1 MQPKSR
7 FDQRKPFA
15 IHPGQVRAEARRAW
29 QRLRRLPPQLW
40 ASLRRPPL
48 GEAAPTDLGFRV
60 GAHQVRLTRSV
71 FRVVA
76 VAFWAITTARLV
88 STYSGPGLHLTSLSV
103 WAIIA
108 MGYLLGIGLW
118 FQPWIRIPTEYLFGS
133 IVIGIALPLLY
144 LSVVGNVRSRE
155 LLSVYLAAAVF
166 TAALLPLRIAL
177 AAALLGA
184 MAAAIP
190 LLGGWTPYYDR
201 SLLVLVSVI
210 GLLTYVQARMMGSL
224 GKEKRQAEQERRQME
239 ESYVATISA
248 LAASIF
254 AKDGSA
260 EAHSRGTAALAV
272 AVARRMGLRKRQ
284 LRLLEYAAVLQDVGK
299 VGLPGYVLSK
309 PGRVTHDELTMIR
322 QHPVIA
328 ERILS
333 VVPALRPITP
343 VIRAQYERWNGSGY
357 PDGVAGRAIPLG
369 ARILHVCTAFHAMA
383 SERPYRPAMSSDEV
397 LAEIR
402 QQAGKQFDPRV
413 VDALAAVV
421 RAGEVVP
428 ISPRPSVDG
437 QVSTPREWVQQLAS
451 LEGLGNR
458 LGSEKTVE
466 HICRAVAET
475 VVAMVPHDECGI
487 LLLAEDGQSLLP
499 VYLSR
504 SERAESA
511 DMPPVGKTA
520 MGEGITGSVAET
532 KRGVVVGDATSH
544 PNAAFVRKKHE
555 SMVAAPVL
563 FKEEL
568 LGVIVVSRLGLDQ
581 YSGDHLRLLTIVAN
595 QLGASLANARMIERL
610 GQARGPQ
617 QPAA

>member
-1 MQPKSR
+1 M
-7 FDQRKPFA
+7 
-15 IHPGQVRAEARRAW
+15 
-29 QRLRRLPPQLW
+29 
-40 ASLRRPPL
+40 
-48 GEAAPTDLGFRV
+48 
-60 GAHQVRLTRSV
+60 
-71 FRVVA
+71 
-76 VAFWAITTARLV
+76 AFWAITTARLV

-118 FQPWIRIPTEYLFGS
+118 FQPWIRIPAEYLFGS

-144 LSVVGNVRSRE
+144 LSVIGNVRSRE
-155 LLSVYLAAAVF
+155 LLSVYIAAAVF
-166 TAALLPLRIAL
+166 TAGLLPLRIAL

-184 MAAAIP
+184 VAAAIP
-190 LLGGWTPYYDR
+190 LLGGWTAYYDR

-210 GLLTYVQARMMGSL
+210 GLLSYVQARMMGSL
-224 GKEKRQAEQERRQME
+224 GNEKRQAEQERRQME

-248 LAASIF
+248 LAACIF

-260 EAHSRGTAALAV
+260 EAHSKGTAALAV
-272 AVARRMGLRKRQ
+272 AVARRLGLRKRQ

-309 PGRVTHDELTMIR
+309 PGRVTDDELTMIR

-333 VVPALRPITP
+333 VVPALRPVTP

-383 SERPYRPAMSSDEV
+383 SDRPYRPAMSSDEI
-397 LAEIR
+397 LAELR

-421 RAGEVVP
+421 RAGEVEP
-428 ISPRPSVDG
+428 ISSPRPLVDG
-437 QVSTPREWVQQLAS
+437 RASAPREWVQQLAT

-475 VVAMVPHDECGI
+475 VVAMVPHDQCGI

-504 SERAESA
+504 SDRAESA
-511 DMPPVGKTA
+511 DMPRVGKTA
-520 MGEGITGSVAET
+520 MGEGIAGSVAET
-532 KRGVVVGDATSH
+532 KRGVVVGDATRH
-544 PNAAFVRKKHE
+544 PNVTFVRKMHE
-555 SMVAAPVL
+555 SLVAAPVV

-581 YSGDHLRLLTIVAN
+581 YTGDHLRLLTIVAN

-610 GQARGPQ
+610 GQARGSQ

>member
-1 MQPKSR
+1 
-7 FDQRKPFA
+7 
-15 IHPGQVRAEARRAW
+15 
-29 QRLRRLPPQLW
+29 
-40 ASLRRPPL
+40 
-48 GEAAPTDLGFRV
+48 
-60 GAHQVRLTRSV
+60 V

-108 MGYLLGIGLW
+108 TGYLLGIGLS

-133 IVIGIALPLLY
+133 IVIGISLSLLC
-144 LSVVGNVRSRE
+144 LSVIGNVRSPE
-155 LLSVYLAAAVF
+155 LLSVYAAAAVF
-166 TAALLPLRIAL
+166 TAALLPLRIAM

-184 MAAAIP
+184 VAAAIP
-190 LLGGWTPYYDR
+190 LLGGWTAYYDR

-210 GLLTYVQARMMGSL
+210 GLLSYVQARMMGSL

-239 ESYVATISA
+239 ESYVATITA

-260 EAHSRGTAALAV
+260 EAHSRGSAALAV
-272 AVARRMGLRKRQ
+272 AVARRLGLRKRQ

-299 VGLPGYVLSK
+299 AGLPGYVLSK
-309 PGRVTHDELTMIR
+309 PGRVTDDELTMIR

-333 VVPALRPITP
+333 VVPALAPITP

-357 PDGVAGRAIPLG
+357 PDGLAGRAIPLG

-383 SERPYRPAMSSDEV
+383 SERPGRPAMSADEI
-397 LAEIR
+397 LAEVR

-421 RAGEVVP
+421 RAGEVGP

-437 QVSTPREWVQQLAS
+437 QASTPREWVQQLAS

-466 HICRAVAET
+466 HICQAVAET
-475 VVAMVPHDECGI
+475 VVAMVPHDQCGI
-487 LLLAEDGQSLLP
+487 LLLAEDGQGLLP

-511 DMPPVGKTA
+511 DMPAIGKA
-520 MGEGITGSVAET
+520 AIGKGVAGSVAET
-532 KRGVVVGDATSH
+532 KRGVVLGDATTH
-544 PNAAFVRKKHE
+544 PNAAFVRTMHE

-581 YSGDHLRLLTIVAN
+581 YTGDHLRLLTIVAN

-610 GQARGPQ
+610 GQARGQQ